1 MAIILDGNIGVTYP
15 DVTTQNT
22 SAVIGGK
29 LPTTRLPAGSV
40 LQVVNGTTT
49 TTTSTSGTTLIDTNL
64 SASITPTSA
73 TSKILV
79 LVNHYECAVVTALT
93 GIKFQLLRGATAI
106 GTNYSTSSVGY
117 GAQTENYFNVSMM
130 VLDSPATTS
139 STTYKT
145 QFARISGSG
154 TVYVQVDSTLSTITL
169 MEIAA

>member
-1 MAIILDGNIGVTYP
+1 MAVSTINGASTGSSGTVLTTTSPKAGN
-15 DVTTQNT
+15 
-22 SAVIGGK
+22 VI
-29 LPTTRLPAGSV
+29 
-40 LQVVNGTTT
+40 QVVNGTTT
-49 TTTSTSGTTLIDTNL
+49 TTTTTTGTTLVDTNL

-79 LVNHYECAVVTALT
+79 LVNHYECAVVAAFT

-106 GTNYSTSSVGY
+106 GTNYSTSNVGY

-139 STTYKT
+139 ATTYKT
-145 QFARISGSG
+145 QFARASGSG
-154 TVYVQVDSTLSTITL
+154 TVYVQGDSTLSTITL